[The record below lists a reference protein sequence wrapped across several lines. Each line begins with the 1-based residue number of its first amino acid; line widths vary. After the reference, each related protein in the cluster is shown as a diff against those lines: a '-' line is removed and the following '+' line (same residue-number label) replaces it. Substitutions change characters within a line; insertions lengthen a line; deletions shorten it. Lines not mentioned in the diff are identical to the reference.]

1 MARIYIP
8 ENLANDNTNTLLS
21 FFYFIHILLVDDYG
35 FCLGDEFITSL
46 SEFTVQKLSDRKV
59 KQAFIALA
67 AS

>member
-1 MARIYIP
+1 MFVVFI
-8 ENLANDNTNTLLS
+8 L
-21 FFYFIHILLVDDYG
+21 FYSYILLVDDYG
-35 FCLGDEFITSL
+35 FCLGDEFITSI